1 MGELNIMTYFRKKEQ
16 QQQQQLKNLKIQE
29 NFNVLNLYYKFQKL
43 LKINLKS
50 SIKIQNLIYIIKQNI
65 FTWINI

>member
-65 FTWINI
+65 FTWTNI

>member
-1 MGELNIMTYFRKKEQ
+1 MGELNIMTYFCKKEQ
-16 QQQQQLKNLKIQE
+16 QQLKNFKIQE

-65 FTWINI
+65 FTCTNI